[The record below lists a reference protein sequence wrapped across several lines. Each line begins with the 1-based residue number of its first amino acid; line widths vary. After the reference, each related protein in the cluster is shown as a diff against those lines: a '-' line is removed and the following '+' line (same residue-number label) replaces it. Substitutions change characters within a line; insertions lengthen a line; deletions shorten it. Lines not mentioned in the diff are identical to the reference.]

1 MLKRHNKAPI
11 CAVCNHEFKAV
22 GEVGPHYRK
31 AHPNHRSIWNNNS
44 APDIDFKDKPA
55 TPTDSTKPEGSKP
68 DVTNAVKWNG
78 HWYALVNDKDYTI
91 TEARAKAKALG
102 GHLPY
107 INSKEEEEFILSL
120 AGEYRVAIGLILLK
134 DGWRWGDGSK
144 ISYANWGDGGEQGK
158 RHPHETL
165 GESGDFVIL
174 RDKAWADINAGD
186 QRRVRLIL
194 EWE

>member
-1 MLKRHNKAPI
+1 MSEEKSS
-11 CAVCNHEFKAV
+11 
-22 GEVGPHYRK
+22 
-31 AHPNHRSIWNNNS
+31 SIGTMIVV
-44 APDIDFKDKPA
+44 AIAAGLIGYVIGKPA
-55 TPTDSTKPEGSKP
+55 SPKLQANALGTSEKSAEPEKPVEPQKP
-68 DVTNAVKWNG
+68 DVANAVKWKG
-78 HWYALVNDKDYTI
+78 HWYALVDDNDYTI
-91 TEARAKAKALG
+91 TEARDKAKALG

-120 AGEYRVAIGLILLK
+120 AGDKRVAIGLILLE

-144 ISYANWGDGGEQGK
+144 ISYANWGGGGEQGK

-174 RDKAWADINAGD
+174 RDKAWADITKDDEQGLGY
-186 QRRVRLIL
+186 RVRLIL